1 MFELDILVF
10 NWIYNQCFTLG
21 KIFGFGALEGFL
33 MYLILFSQAFVID
46 HKKVSRK

>member
-1 MFELDILVF
+1 MFKLDILIL
-10 NWIYNQCFTLG
+10 NWIYNQCLILG

-46 HKKVSRK
+46 RKKVSKK